1 MDFTATN
8 VDNPHPDLVEIPLG
22 GVPDA
27 AADQWTAFNG
37 DRVVRNVR
45 QGTLTAFHPP
55 AGVTA
60 RGEAVIVAPGGG
72 MLVLAMA
79 HEGFDVARHL
89 ASLGYS
95 AYVLKYR
102 VQPTPPQADGF
113 AQACLAFYQDKMS
126 RGFGK
131 AQAHLETAPA
141 VDDLIEA
148 VDWIRQH
155 EAPATGKVHVVG
167 FSAGAKVCIDALDR
181 FGSRPPLASAGL
193 IYFSLDDPQLNGSH
207 LPPLFTVL
215 ANDDP
220 LFARGGFG
228 LLQVW
233 RDADRPLEFHLFK
246 SGGHGFGNRQQGTT
260 SDQWLTL
267 YEAWLDSGI

>member
-1 MDFTATN
+1 MDFSAQN
-8 VDNPHPDLVEIPLG
+8 VDNPHPDLAEVRLG
-22 GVPDA
+22 VVPDA
-27 AADQWTAFNG
+27 PADQWTEFSG

-72 MLVLAMA
+72 MLVLAMS
-79 HEGFDVARHL
+79 HEGIDVARHL
-89 ASLGYS
+89 ANLGYS

-102 VQPTPPQADGF
+102 VHPTPQDADGF

-131 AQAHLETAPA
+131 AEAHLETAPA
-141 VDDLIEA
+141 VEDLIAA
-148 VDWIRQH
+148 VDWIRQN
-155 EAPATGKVHVVG
+155 ETPATGKLHVVG
-167 FSAGAKVCIDALDR
+167 FSAGAKVCIDALDH
-181 FGSRPPLASAGL
+181 FGSRQPLASAGL
-193 IYFSLDDPQLNGSH
+193 IYFSLDAPQLDGSH

-215 ANDDP
+215 AHDDP
-220 LFARGGFG
+220 LFARSGFG
-228 LLQVW
+228 LLQTW

-246 SGGHGFGNRQQGTT
+246 SGGHGFGNRRQGTT

-267 YEAWLDSGI
+267 YEAWLGSGI